1 MNEGLPWKVAVVG
14 LGYVG
19 LPLAIHIHGRGFP
32 VQGFDK
38 DERKIR
44 MLHAGKSYIPD
55 VPDDAVKQAAQSGT
69 FEAAVPSNAIREAEY
84 IIVSVP
90 TPLNRQG
97 HPDLTAVKRA
107 SMYVA
112 KHLRPGQT
120 VVFESSTYPGT
131 LEEVILPI
139 LNESGLQV
147 GTDYY
152 LGYSPERIDP
162 GNHAFPIEAIP
173 KVVSGLTQACLE
185 RVNLLYSRL
194 FRRTVPVS
202 HPKVAEM
209 CKLFENIQRLVN
221 ISLVNEIDLICER
234 MDIDFWETLQAAST
248 KPFGFT
254 PYWPGPGIGGHCIPV
269 DPLYFQWK
277 AKQFGQMSRLIG
289 AAHRINAEMPRRI
302 AERVARSIG
311 SAGCGASKGKVLA
324 IGLAYKKDV
333 NDIRESS
340 AVDVFARLAGDGYQ
354 MEFCD
359 PHVSDVK
366 VGGKKYV
373 SKKLTP
379 ELLRSADA
387 VVILT
392 DHSDIDWTMVR
403 KHAKRIVDTRGVL
416 RRTAGGDTA

>member
-1 MNEGLPWKVAVVG
+1 LNQSMPCKVAVVG

-19 LPLAIHIHGRGFP
+19 LPLAMHIHEKGFP

-44 MLHAGKSYIPD
+44 MLRAGKSYIPD
-55 VPDDAVKQAAQSGT
+55 VPASAVRQAMQSGT
-69 FEAAVPSNAIREAEY
+69 FGVDLPTDAVREADY
-84 IIVSVP
+84 MIVSVP
-90 TPLNRQG
+90 TPLNKRG
-97 HPDLTAVKRA
+97 DPDLTAVKRA
-107 SMYVA
+107 SAYVA
-112 KHLRPGQT
+112 IHLRPGQT

-139 LNESGLQV
+139 MKESGLEA
-147 GTDYY
+147 GKDFY

-162 GNHAFPIEAIP
+162 GNRQFPVESIP
-173 KVVSGLTQACLE
+173 KVVSGLTDACLAK
-185 RVNLLYSRL
+185 VNLLYSQL

-202 HPKVAEM
+202 GPKVAEM

-221 ISLVNEIDLICER
+221 ISLVNEMDLICEK
-234 MDIDFWETLQAAST
+234 MGIDFWETLQAAST

-277 AKQFGQMSRLIG
+277 ARQFGTDSKLIG
-289 AAHRINAEMPRRI
+289 AAHRINAAMPRRVV
-302 AERVARSIG
+302 ERVARSIG
-311 SAGCGASKGKVLA
+311 GNGAGKGTVLA

-340 AVDVFARLAGDGYQ
+340 AVDVFELLASEGYRL
-354 MEFCD
+354 EFCD
-359 PHVSDVK
+359 PHVSAVNVAGRK
-366 VGGKKYV
+366 FV

-379 ELLRSADA
+379 ELIRSADA

-392 DHSDIDWTMVR
+392 DHSDIDWEMIR
-403 KHAKRIVDTRGVL
+403 KHAKRIVDTRGVM
-416 RRTAGGDTA
+416 RRTVRGDAV

>member
-1 MNEGLPWKVAVVG
+1 MNPNLQWKVAVVG

-19 LPLAIHIHGRGFP
+19 LPLAMHIHEKGFP

-44 MLHAGKSYIPD
+44 MLRNGKSYIPD
-55 VPDDAVKQAAQSGT
+55 VPDEAVKQALRSGR
-69 FEAAVPSNAIREAEY
+69 FEANQPLGVIQEADY

-90 TPLNRQG
+90 TPLNKSG
-97 HPDLTAVKRA
+97 NPDLTAVRRA
-107 SMYVA
+107 TSFVSQ
-112 KHLRPGQT
+112 HLRRGQT

-139 LNESGLQV
+139 LLRSGLAA
-147 GTDYY
+147 GKDFY

-162 GNHAFPIEAIP
+162 GNDRFPIESIP
-173 KVVSGLTQACLE
+173 KVVSGLTSECLE
-185 RVNLLYSRL
+185 RVNALYGAL
-194 FRRTVPVS
+194 FRQTVPVS

-221 ISLVNEIDLICER
+221 ISLVNEMDQICER
-234 MDIDFWETLQAAST
+234 MGIDFWETLQAAST

-277 AKQFGQMSRLIG
+277 AKQSGPASRLIG
-289 AAHRINAEMPRRI
+289 AAHRINAEMPRRV
-302 AERVARSIG
+302 ADRVARCIEADG
-311 SAGCGASKGKVLA
+311 KGEPRGKVLA

-340 AVDVFARLAGDGYQ
+340 ALEVFSLLAEEGYE

-359 PHVSDVK
+359 PHVSSVHAA
-366 VGGKKYV
+366 GKKYV

-379 ELLRSADA
+379 ELLRAADA
-387 VVILT
+387 VVVLT
-392 DHSDIDWTMVR
+392 DHTGVDWEMVR
-403 KHAKRIVDTRGVL
+403 RHAKRVVDTRGVL
-416 RRTAGGDTA
+416 RRSGRGDAV